1 VWAELDAVGKFLP
14 HQPNATAY
22 LVGYTGSV
30 GFQDGGPGLQTRK
43 ERMK

>member
-1 VWAELDAVGKFLP
+1 LDAVGKFLQ

-22 LVGYTGSV
+22 LVGYTHSV
-30 GFQDGGPGLQTRK
+30 DSQDCDPELQTRK